1 MARTKGS
8 VAFPFNFEI
17 GAQSPMDAR
26 LVVSTKADLIA
37 ASTYSAK
44 NYYKG
49 MQVVV
54 ADTQEV
60 YILKD
65 VSKIT
70 SSDYSGWTRVDGSGS
85 KVAVIDNLTSISTTA
100 ALSARA
106 GKQLQDEKLS
116 KTEAGDIYIPKSS
129 IVDNLETSDSNK
141 VLSAKQGLALRTL
154 IEDAKN
160 KVGVYILPSTVE
172 EGTLSTTS
180 EVDKVFGTF
189 TTFNNT
195 VNKPSV
201 VCGRVR
207 DPANVMHITTFSL
220 RATTAANRYSLYSKL
235 SSGKEVLIVVT
246 YNQSGNN
253 WESCVTEFRDSV
265 TGIIIE

>member
-8 VAFPFNFEI
+8 VTFPFNFEI

-26 LVVSTKADLIA
+26 LVVASKADLIA

-70 SSDYSGWTRVDGSGS
+70 SSDYSGWTRIDGSGS
-85 KVAVIDNLTSISTTA
+85 KVTVIDSLTSSSTTA

-116 KTEAGDIYIPKSS
+116 KTEAGTTYIPKSS
-129 IVDNLETSDSNK
+129 IADNLETSDSNK
-141 VLSAKQGLALRTL
+141 VLSAKQGLALSVL
-154 IEDAKN
+154 IEEAKN
-160 KVGVYILPSTVE
+160 TVGVYKLLKVVE
-172 EGTLSTTS
+172 EGTLTTTE
-180 EVDKVFGTF
+180 EVNKVLGTYS
-189 TTFNNT
+189 TFNT
-195 VNKPSV
+195 EVNKPSV
-201 VCGRVR
+201 IIGKVR
-207 DPANVMHITTFSL
+207 DSNQVMHITALSV
-220 RATTAANRYSLYSKL
+220 RASTANNTIYMYSPLPSNREVHIKATYSGS
-235 SSGKEVLIVVT
+235 
-246 YNQSGNN
+246 N
-253 WESCVTEFRDSV
+253 WTSCVTEFINSV
-265 TGIIIE
+265 TGVIIE

>member
-26 LVVSTKADLIA
+26 LVVASKADLIA

-85 KVAVIDNLTSISTTA
+85 KVTVIDNLASSSTTA

-106 GKQLQDEKLS
+106 GSQLQNEKLS
-116 KTEAGDIYIPKSS
+116 KTEANTTYIPKSS

-154 IEDAKN
+154 IEEAKN
-160 KVGVYILPSTVE
+160 TVGVYKLLNVVE
-172 EGTLSTTS
+172 EGTLATTE
-180 EVDKVFGTF
+180 EVNRVLGTYS
-189 TTFNNT
+189 TFNNE

-201 VCGRVR
+201 IIGRVR
-207 DPANVMHITTFSL
+207 DSSQTMHVTALSVRAN
-220 RATTAANRYSLYSKL
+220 TAASTIFMYSKL
-235 SSGKEVLIVVT
+235 PSNKEVHIKAT
-246 YNQSGNN
+246 YSESN
-253 WESCVTEFRDSV
+253 WTSCVTEFVDSV
-265 TGIIIE
+265 TGVIIE